1 MPELEDGS
9 TNLEKVDDQPSTSKF
24 FPVSQP
30 QKVNTNKKKRTVD
43 EFMMACTQALSKNT
57 EIDEYDAVG
66 INVTNKLKKMDNKQ
80 SIYADL
86 LINKI
91 LCKGLLGTLT
101 PATDIYEPVG
111 TIRNDE
117 IYLSHLQNT
126 TPDTAMT
133 QINYDSQ
140 NLTQHLMHPPP
151 LNYSSMNSISS
162 ASPYNY
168 SHPTTSV
175 GDLDSSLNSS

>member
-1 MPELEDGS
+1 MPELEDS
-9 TNLEKVDDQPSTSKF
+9 TTNLEKIDDQTATSKF

-30 QKVNTNKKKRTVD
+30 QKLNTNKKKRTVD

-57 EIDEYDAVG
+57 EIDEYDAIG
-66 INVTNKLKKMDNKQ
+66 INVTNKLKKMENKQ

-91 LCKGLLGTLT
+91 LAKGLLGTLT
-101 PATDIYEPVG
+101 PATDIYDPVG
-111 TIRNDE
+111 SFRNDE
-117 IYLSHLQNT
+117 IYLSQLQNPT
-126 TPDTAMT
+126 SDMAMAQT
-133 QINYDSQ
+133 NYASQ
-140 NLTQHLMHPPP
+140 LMHPPP
-151 LNYSSMNSISS
+151 LNYSSINLTN
-162 ASPYNY
+162 SPYNY